1 MNKVFLIGRLTRD
14 PELRYT
20 DSNIP
25 VATFSIA
32 VNRNYTNQAGEREA
46 DFINIIV
53 WRKQA
58 ENVKNYIGKGSQVA
72 IDGRI
77 QTRSYERDGQ
87 RRYVT
92 EVVADNVQFLDTRG
106 SRENANNNSNG
117 FNSFP
122 PVDEV
127 TPNDF
132 PSAKEEPTTSVK
144 NDPFA
149 DFGSSIEINDDE
161 LPF

>member
-20 DSNIP
+20 GNNTP

-32 VNRNYTNQAGEREA
+32 VNRNFTNQSGEREA

-58 ENVKNYIGKGSQVA
+58 ENIKNYVKKGSQVA

-77 QTRSYERDGQ
+77 QTRNYEQDGVK
-87 RRYVT
+87 RYVT
-92 EVVADNVQFLDTRG
+92 EVVADNVQFLDTK
-106 SRENANNNSNG
+106 NG
-117 FNSFP
+117 GYAGG
-122 PVDEV
+122 
-127 TPNDF
+127 NDNF
-132 PSAKEEPTTSVK
+132 EFDNVSPSDFSSSMSTTTVK

-149 DFGSSIEINDDE
+149 DFGASIEINDDE

>member
-20 DSNIP
+20 ESNVP

-32 VNRNYTNQAGEREA
+32 VNRNFTNQAGEREA
-46 DFINIIV
+46 DFINIIA
-53 WRKQA
+53 WKKQA
-58 ENVKNYIGKGSQVA
+58 ENVKNYIKKGSQVA

-87 RRYVT
+87 KHYVT
-92 EVVADNVQFLDTRG
+92 EVVAESIQFLESKQETT
-106 SRENANNNSNG
+106 ANQEDPFSEMG
-117 FNSFP
+117 KKVEEDYFR
-122 PVDEV
+122 VDE
-127 TPNDF
+127 ND
-132 PSAKEEPTTSVK
+132 
-144 NDPFA
+144 
-149 DFGSSIEINDDE
+149 

>member
-20 DSNIP
+20 DSNVP

-32 VNRNYTNQAGEREA
+32 VNRNFTNQAGEREA

-58 ENVKNYIGKGSQVA
+58 ENVKNYIKKGSQVA

-77 QTRSYERDGQ
+77 QTRNYEKDGQ

-92 EVVADNVQFLDTRG
+92 EVVADNVQFLDSKSSGNSG
-106 SRENANNNSNG
+106 SQDNFG
-117 FNSFP
+117 DFG
-122 PVDEV
+122 DV

-132 PSAKEEPTTSVK
+132 SSQMPTTEVK

-149 DFGSSIEINDDE
+149 DFGASIEINDDE

>member
-20 DSNIP
+20 DSN
-25 VATFSIA
+25 VAVASFSIA
-32 VNRNYTNQAGEREA
+32 VNRNFTNQNGEREA

-58 ENVKNYIGKGSQVA
+58 ENVKNYIKKGSQVA

-77 QTRSYERDGQ
+77 QTRNYERDGQ
-87 RRYVT
+87 RHYVT
-92 EVVADNVQFLDTRG
+92 EVVADNVQFLD
-106 SRENANNNSNG
+106 SKSSNG
-117 FNSFP
+117 AGGSDNFGFSDVSP
-122 PVDEV
+122 S
-127 TPNDF
+127 DF
-132 PSAKEEPTTSVK
+132 SSQMPTTEVK

-149 DFGSSIEINDDE
+149 DFGASIEINDDE